1 MAETNLPGGG
11 GTQSGT
17 ARSSTAGQQTSGS
30 QTPGRQPTDRGNGSG
45 IVNRVKESATA
56 QLTNQKD
63 RGTDALG
70 SVAQAVRSSTQRL
83 RNEQHDTIA
92 GYVDK
97 AADQIE
103 NWSRRLKEK
112 DIDELLTDVQR
123 LARRQPAVFIG
134 SAFALGLVGARF
146 LKSSRQQNE
155 YGYGSESRRST
166 YGTAPP
172 MSTAGDRGAWNR
184 GEADATLVVEDVSI
198 TELDTS
204 GTGANRSGRS
214 RKSGSRTERS

>member
-1 MAETNLPGGG
+1 MAETNASTGGAPL
-11 GTQSGT
+11 SGT
-17 ARSSTAGQQTSGS
+17 TTSSTAGQSRGTQSSGQPQTDSTSG
-30 QTPGRQPTDRGNGSG
+30 G

-83 RNEQHDTIA
+83 RDEQHSTIA

-103 NWSRRLKEK
+103 SWSRRLKEK

-134 SAFALGLVGARF
+134 SAFALGIVGARF

-155 YGYGSESRRST
+155 YGDGSESRRSM
-166 YGTAPP
+166 YGTQPQ

-184 GEADATLVVEDVSI
+184 GDADSPSVAGEASI
-198 TELDTS
+198 SDIDTS
-204 GTGANRSGRS
+204 GTTANRSGRS
-214 RKSGSRTERS
+214 RKSGLRTERS

>member
-1 MAETNLPGGG
+1 MAETNVSTGGAPL
-11 GTQSGT
+11 SGT
-17 ARSSTAGQQTSGS
+17 TSSSTAGQSRGTQSSSQPHDDSSSG
-30 QTPGRQPTDRGNGSG
+30 G

-56 QLTNQKD
+56 QLTTQKD

-83 RNEQHDTIA
+83 RDEQHDTIA

-112 DIDELLTDVQR
+112 DIDELLTDVQQ

-155 YGYGSESRRST
+155 YGYGCETRRT
-166 YGTAPP
+166 MYGTQPQ

-184 GEADATLVVEDVSI
+184 GQADATILIEEVSI
-198 TELDTS
+198 SDIEPSDPTSVSNRSARSRRS
-204 GTGANRSGRS
+204 GTRTQRS
-214 RKSGSRTERS
+214 

>member
-134 SAFALGLVGARF
+134 SAFALGLVG
-146 LKSSRQQNE
+146 
-155 YGYGSESRRST
+155 RST